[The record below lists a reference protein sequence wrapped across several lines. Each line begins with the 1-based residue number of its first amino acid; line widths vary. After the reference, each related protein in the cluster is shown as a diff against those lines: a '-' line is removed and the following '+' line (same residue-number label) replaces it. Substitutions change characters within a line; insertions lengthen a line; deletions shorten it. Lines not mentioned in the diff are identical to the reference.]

1 MSNINKQQNN
11 TGIYIRYIIPSC
23 LLTAFLNTIHSYI
36 IDISI
41 KSTSFI
47 IPVIAGLFFGY
58 LLAKNKLLSQHL
70 KTLAHTDMLTGVYN
84 RMMFEHMLEAEI
96 LKTNRYNGTF
106 SLIFLDIDHFK
117 QVNDQFGHQV
127 GDVVLSDFS
136 HLIKKAN
143 RLSDLTA
150 RYGGEEFVILS
161 INSNLSDT
169 VKHAE
174 RLRRIIEMH
183 SFDTADKITCSFG
196 VAEFKK
202 ELDTKKSLL
211 KRADDALYEAK
222 QHGRNRVETKD

>member
-1 MSNINKQQNN
+1 MSNIHKQQNN

-96 LKTNRYNGTF
+96 LKTNRYGGTF

-117 QVNDQFGHQV
+117 QVNDQFGHPV

-161 INSNLSDT
+161 ISSNLSDT

-174 RLRRIIEMH
+174 RLRRAIEMH
-183 SFDTADKITCSFG
+183 SFDTANKITCSFG

-202 ELDTKKSLL
+202 ELDTKESLL

-222 QHGRNRVETKD
+222 QNGRNRVETKD

>member
-1 MSNINKQQNN
+1 MSNIQKPQNN

-23 LLTAFLNTIHSYI
+23 LLTTFLNTIQSYI
-36 IDISI
+36 LDIPI

-47 IPVIAGLFFGY
+47 IPIIAGLIFGY

-70 KTLAHTDMLTGVYN
+70 KTLAHTDMLTGVFN

-96 LKTNRYNGTF
+96 LKTNRYGGTF
-106 SLIFLDIDHFK
+106 SIIFLDIDHFK

-127 GDVVLSDFS
+127 GDMVLSDFA
-136 HLIKKAN
+136 HLLKKVN

-161 INSNLSDT
+161 IASGLSDT

-174 RLRRIIEMH
+174 RLRRAIEMH
-183 SFDTADKITCSFG
+183 QFDTANKITCSFG

-202 ELDTKKSLL
+202 EIDTKKSLL
-211 KRADDALYEAK
+211 KRADDALYIAK
-222 QHGRNRVETKD
+222 ENGRNRIETSD